1 MNKNYCALIY
11 KSLYVEKTAD
21 SRVRVGSCCINK
33 KHTAIGVD
41 FDNDPI
47 LQQQRKEIKED
58 KQIINCEECW
68 NRGNH
73 SLRQVSND
81 LFASQGLLKDPYRP
95 ELVKLEYNVEP
106 YCNAKCIMCGP
117 WFSSTWAQEQHQFDG
132 SPPPRPMREFK
143 HNDSLRDVEF
153 DSLQKIYFNGGEP
166 LLTKEHITVLERI
179 PDLSKVEV
187 TYNTNGSMFP
197 DTSVLRLWEKA
208 KSITLNVSV
217 DATGKEFE
225 YIRNPL
231 KWDVVEYNVRQFV
244 DHRWNVGISFTA
256 GIYNL
261 FEINK
266 TRSWF
271 REFSN
276 GEFYIHPVDIN
287 DQYSITKADRETKQ
301 RFVDYINDA
310 EWGQELLDQL
320 NDHWDLR
327 NDDWKK
333 SLDKLDQRRGTDWHA
348 VFNQLA

>member
-21 SRVRVGSCCINK
+21 RRVRVGSCCINK
-33 KHTAIGVD
+33 KHTVDSVD
-41 FDNDPI
+41 FDNDPA
-47 LQQQRKEIKED
+47 LQRQRKEIKED

-68 NRGNH
+68 NRGDH
-73 SLRQVSND
+73 SLRKVSND
-81 LFASQGLLKDPYRP
+81 LFSSQGLLEDPYRS
-95 ELVKLEYNVEP
+95 ELIKLEYNVEP

-117 WFSSTWAQEQHQFDG
+117 WFSTTWAQEQHQFEG
-132 SPPPRPMREFK
+132 TAPPRPMREFK
-143 HNDSLRDVEF
+143 HNDSLRDVDF

-166 LLTKEHITVLERI
+166 LLTREHITVLERV
-179 PDLSKVEV
+179 PDLSKVDV
-187 TYNTNGSMFP
+187 TYNTNGSICP
-197 DTSVLRLWEKA
+197 DTAVERMWEKV

-231 KWDVVEYNVRQFV
+231 RWTTVDTNVRQFV
-244 DHRWNVGISFTA
+244 DHGWNVGISFTA
-256 GIYNL
+256 GIYNV
-261 FEINK
+261 FEINR
-266 TRSWF
+266 TRDWF
-271 REFSN
+271 ERFSKGN
-276 GEFYIHPVDIN
+276 FYIHPVDIN

-301 RFVDYINDA
+301 RFVDYIDDA

-333 SLDKLDQRRGTDWHA
+333 SLDKLDQRRGTNWHA
-348 VFNQLA
+348 VFDQLA